1 MVPPH
6 PCTISG
12 IEIDAYCKS
21 TLLLPLRRERVAGKV
36 ILNALETLKSTECLN
51 ELLKRL
57 PCRHPALLIDKITLL
72 EPNKFIAAIKN
83 VTRNEPAFTGAEA
96 NSYYPSTLVLESLI
110 QTCSVL
116 ATYEQLDSEYDINQ
130 NLLSGL
136 TDVVFHNPVLAGDQ
150 LLLTVDVKSKKPYIW
165 LFDATAATEEYV
177 VATAAIH
184 LKSAG

>member
-1 MVPPH
+1 M
-6 PCTISG
+6 S
-12 IEIDAYCKS
+12 
-21 TLLLPLRRERVAGKV
+21 
-36 ILNALETLKSTECLN
+36 NALETLKSTECLN

-83 VTRNEPAFTGAEA
+83 VTRNEPAFTGVEA

-136 TDVVFHNPVLAGDQ
+136 TNVVFHNPVLAGDQ

-184 LKSAG
+184 LKSAVADC